1 MIYSDRQ
8 CGVSERELANLKS
21 ALAATEAQPTDDE
34 WLRELEIEG
43 LKSQIA
49 EIEADISRYNM
60 LKSGD
65 KPHAK
70 SFSLDDLPRVLIE
83 ARIASGMSQSELAA
97 VLGVQPQRI
106 QRDEASNY
114 AGASLDRLISISKAL
129 NLHAVGK
136 LEAES
141 DCRFRGVRT
150 NDSASCQVSWR

>member
-1 MIYSDRQ
+1 MVPRIREASGLALDHGDDATNTGDAMIYSDRQ

-65 KPHAK
+65 NPT
-70 SFSLDDLPRVLIE
+70 
-83 ARIASGMSQSELAA
+83 QSRSPWTTCPA
-97 VLGVQPQRI
+97 
-106 QRDEASNY
+106 
-114 AGASLDRLISISKAL
+114 
-129 NLHAVGK
+129 
-136 LEAES
+136 
-141 DCRFRGVRT
+141 F
-150 NDSASCQVSWR
+150 